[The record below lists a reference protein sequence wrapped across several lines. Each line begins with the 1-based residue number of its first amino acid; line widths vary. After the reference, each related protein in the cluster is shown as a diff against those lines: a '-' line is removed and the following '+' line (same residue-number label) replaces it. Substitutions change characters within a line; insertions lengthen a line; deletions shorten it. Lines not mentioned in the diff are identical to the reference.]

1 MSTMSPSITV
11 SGASVSRRVKSAVA
25 TTAIVASL
33 FVALVP
39 LVFIV
44 GYVVSRGWEAVSQSG
59 WFTASIPILTRSEG
73 PGMRPAII
81 GTLIITGAATAMAV
95 PLGVLGG
102 IYLNEYSA
110 RTPFGRFIR
119 FLADVMTGVPS
130 IVMGI
135 FVYTLWVLTYG
146 QSAFAGAL
154 ALACLM
160 LPVVIRT
167 SDEMLRLVP
176 SELRESAY
184 ALGGRK
190 AGTIVRVVLPAAA
203 PGIISGALLAV
214 ARAAGETAPL
224 LFTIGFVNATN
235 TSLFNGATTALSVQ
249 IFRNATQVYP
259 GAQARAWGAALTLIG
274 IVFVFTILSRI
285 VATILGRKHHHQ

>member
-1 MSTMSPSITV
+1 MSAVAPSITV
-11 SGASVSRRVKSAVA
+11 SSASASRRVTSAAA
-25 TTAIVASL
+25 TAAIVLSL

-44 GYVVSRGWEAVSQSG
+44 GYVFSRGWAAITEQG
-59 WFTASIPILTRSEG
+59 WFTASIPILSRSEG

-102 IYLNEYSA
+102 VYLNEYSE

-135 FVYTLWVLTYG
+135 FVFTIWVLTFG

-176 SELRESAY
+176 QELRESAY

-190 AGTIVRVVLPAAA
+190 AGTIMRVVLPAAA

-224 LFTIGFVNATN
+224 LFTIGFVYDTN
-235 TSLFNGATTALSVQ
+235 TSLFSGATTALSVQ
-249 IFRNATQVYP
+249 IFNNARQVYP
-259 GAQARAWGAALTLIG
+259 GAQERAWGAALTLIG
-274 IVFVFTILSRI
+274 IVFVFTILARVVST
-285 VATILGRKHHHQ
+285 VLGRKHHR

>member
-1 MSTMSPSITV
+1 MTAGVTSITV
-11 SGASVSRRVKSAVA
+11 SGASPARRAKNAVA

-39 LVFIV
+39 LVLIV
-44 GYVVSRGWEAVSQSG
+44 GYVISRGWSAVTEQG

-81 GTLIITGAATAMAV
+81 GTLIITGAATLMAV

-102 IYLNEYSA
+102 IYLNEYSE
-110 RTPFGRFIR
+110 RTAFGRFIR

-135 FVYTLWVLTYG
+135 FVFTIWVLSFG

-160 LPVVIRT
+160 LPVIIRT
-167 SDEMLRLVP
+167 SDEMFRLVP
-176 SELRESAY
+176 RDLRESSY

-190 AGTIVRVVLPAAA
+190 AGTILRVVLPAAA

-224 LFTIGFVNATN
+224 LFTVGFVNATN
-235 TSLFNGATTALSVQ
+235 TSLFHGATTALSVQ
-249 IFRNATQVYP
+249 IFRNASQVYP
-259 GAQARAWGAALTLIG
+259 GAQERAWGAALTLIG
-274 IVFVFTILSRI
+274 IVFVFTI
-285 VATILGRKHHHQ
+285 VARLVSTILGRRHHR

>member
-1 MSTMSPSITV
+1 MSATTPSITV
-11 SGASVSRRVKSAVA
+11 SGASMSRRVKSAVA

-39 LVFIV
+39 LVFII
-44 GYVVSRGWEAVSQSG
+44 GYVVSRGWAAVTQTG

-102 IYLNEYSA
+102 IYLNEYSE
-110 RTPFGRFIR
+110 RTAFGRFIR
-119 FLADVMTGVPS
+119 FLSDVMTGVPS

-176 SELRESAY
+176 RELRESAY

-235 TSLFNGATTALSVQ
+235 TSLFHGPTTALSVQ
-249 IFRNATQVYP
+249 IFRNASQVYP

-274 IVFVFTILSRI
+274 IVFVFTILARI
-285 VATILGRKHHHQ
+285 VSTILGRKHHQ